1 MISYNNSEVVQ
12 CLRQYEMFSNSL
24 KLIRNETERE
34 MIIKQLTK
42 LENKIINLTNELY
55 EEEYYTLTNK
65 ECSLLEEEKNR
76 IMMLI
81 DLINQRI
88 SYVEKRCN
96 DYYQLTGKSID
107 APNVIGIDKLDEL
120 EDKIKIIDKYSKN
133 IKLEKELKEDV
144 KSLNSKISLA
154 SEKIEINNSLNVE
167 LELALKK
174 VLSSAF
180 EKLNLYDLLDSKEM
194 IEKTYEETEGSL
206 NLAKSNLER
215 ARLIKP
221 ELIAD
226 CENMLN
232 SINEDYLTYKD
243 EINIIKLI
251 EIYNIDV
258 DDYEQLLIKRK
269 EINEIIKNIKNNNL
283 LNIIMD
289 TISKQYNTI
298 IMEQQDVNT
307 LNDLIMEKERKL
319 QTLSDIEAENDSD
332 AFQSVLKVLIENE
345 KKIQEKI
352 LDEQRKI
359 EETEKK
365 KKLEIERKRQEEILK
380 RQRIIEEARKKE
392 IEKRTKKMLEEQ
404 QNSILQPKKKEEKID
419 FEAIKDI
426 SDNVKDNESMT
437 PKENL
442 NVTKNKNEIEQEL
455 FDEFQNNI
463 KEPIKETDLFNKIDE
478 TINDNKLP
486 DISIDEYMK
495 NFDDTKIENTNS
507 LFEETDFPSI
517 PM

>member
-1 MISYNNSEVVQ
+1 M
-12 CLRQYEMFSNSL
+12 
-24 KLIRNETERE
+24 
-34 MIIKQLTK
+34 
-42 LENKIINLTNELY
+42 
-55 EEEYYTLTNK
+55 
-65 ECSLLEEEKNR
+65 
-76 IMMLI
+76 
-81 DLINQRI
+81 
-88 SYVEKRCN
+88 
-96 DYYQLTGKSID
+96 
-107 APNVIGIDKLDEL
+107 
-120 EDKIKIIDKYSKN
+120 
-133 IKLEKELKEDV
+133 
-144 KSLNSKISLA
+144 
-154 SEKIEINNSLNVE
+154 
-167 LELALKK
+167 
-174 VLSSAF
+174 
-180 EKLNLYDLLDSKEM
+180 
-194 IEKTYEETEGSL
+194 
-206 NLAKSNLER
+206 
-215 ARLIKP
+215 
-221 ELIAD
+221 
-226 CENMLN
+226 
-232 SINEDYLTYKD
+232 
-243 EINIIKLI
+243 
-251 EIYNIDV
+251 
-258 DDYEQLLIKRK
+258 
-269 EINEIIKNIKNNNL
+269 
-283 LNIIMD
+283 
-289 TISKQYNTI
+289 
-298 IMEQQDVNT
+298 
-307 LNDLIMEKERKL
+307 
-319 QTLSDIEAENDSD
+319 
-332 AFQSVLKVLIENE
+332 
-345 KKIQEKI
+345 
-352 LDEQRKI
+352 DEQRKI